1 MLLIGEQKMKIKK
14 KFADALLP
22 TRGSAEA
29 AGWDF
34 YAYSGAILNPHETC
48 LIDTGIIIEVPKG
61 CFGGVFAR
69 SGLALKKGL
78 RPANAVGVVDSDYRD
93 SVKVALHN
101 DSNKTQEVTRGDR
114 IAQLIII
121 PYKEIELEVVDEVS
135 ETERGQG
142 GFGSTGK

>member
-1 MLLIGEQKMKIKK
+1 
-14 KFADALLP
+14 
-22 TRGSAEA
+22 
-29 AGWDF
+29 
-34 YAYSGAILNPHETC
+34 
-48 LIDTGIIIEVPKG
+48 VPKG
-61 CFGGVFAR
+61 CFGGIFAR

-93 SVKVALHN
+93 SVKVALYN
-101 DSNKTQEVTRGDR
+101 DSNKIQKVIRGDR

>member
-1 MLLIGEQKMKIKK
+1 M
-14 KFADALLP
+14 
-22 TRGSAEA
+22 
-29 AGWDF
+29 
-34 YAYSGAILNPHETC
+34 
-48 LIDTGIIIEVPKG
+48 PKG
-61 CFGGVFAR
+61 CFGGIFAR

-93 SVKVALHN
+93 SVKVALYN
-101 DSNKTQEVTRGDR
+101 DSNKIQEVTRGDR

>member
-1 MLLIGEQKMKIKK
+1 M
-14 KFADALLP
+14 
-22 TRGSAEA
+22 
-29 AGWDF
+29 
-34 YAYSGAILNPHETC
+34 
-48 LIDTGIIIEVPKG
+48 PKG

-93 SVKVALHN
+93 TVKVALHN

>member
-1 MLLIGEQKMKIKK
+1 VLLIGEQKMKIKK

-29 AGWDF
+29 AGWDL
-34 YAYSGAILNPHETC
+34 YAYSGAVLNPHETC

-61 CFGGVFAR
+61 YFGGIFAR